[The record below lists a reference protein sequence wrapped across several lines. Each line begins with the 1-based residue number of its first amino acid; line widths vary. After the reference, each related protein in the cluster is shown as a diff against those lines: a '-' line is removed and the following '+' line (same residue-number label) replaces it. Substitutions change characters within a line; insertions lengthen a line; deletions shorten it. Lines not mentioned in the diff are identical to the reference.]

1 MRELDE
7 LLVAYLEQRYE
18 RAPESE
24 KQAFQALLQLPDPD
38 LVGYLLNK
46 QTPATELQ
54 RVVEHILERTDT

>member
-7 LLVAYLEQRYE
+7 LLLAYLEDRYP
-18 RAPESE
+18 ASSDAD

-54 RVVEHILERTDT
+54 RVVEHILQRTDT